1 MYKTVS
7 YFVHTLHQGKMEL
20 NKYCVTCS
28 LHSAEHPINI
38 KNNTNQGPFAKDVRA
53 EGGMEVTELIF
64 AE

>member
-20 NKYCVTCS
+20 NKYCLTCS
-28 LHSAEHPINI
+28 LHRCRTSNKH
-38 KNNTNQGPFAKDVRA
+38 KTNTNQDPFTKDVRA